1 MNKLETRIPPPLIA
15 IVIGLMMWQLSPD
28 DIRTEDGGL
37 IRQIIAAIVALIGL
51 ACDFLGAVLFRKAKT
66 TVNPMSP
73 EKSSALVCTGIYKY
87 SRNPMYLGMAL
98 LLLAWTIYLAS
109 VWALLGVMAYV
120 LYITRFQIIPEE
132 RVMEKLFG
140 QEYLVYK
147 VKVRR
152 WL

>member
-28 DIRTEDGGL
+28 AIRTEDGGL

-132 RVMEKLFG
+132 RGMEKLFG
-140 QEYLVYK
+140 HEYLVYK
-147 VKVRR
+147 AKVRR